1 MIKNF
6 NDNKESERCLKGLLF
21 LSHFY
26 HSGILQK
33 LQKKENVEMNIVEN
47 EVIKELNWR
56 EKIIVKLFAKTFNK
70 VANLIRINTV
80 NKLIN

>member
-1 MIKNF
+1 MNMVKN
-6 NDNKESERCLKGLLF
+6 E
-21 LSHFY
+21 
-26 HSGILQK
+26 I
-33 LQKKENVEMNIVEN
+33 
-47 EVIKELNWR
+47 IKELNLR

>member
-1 MIKNF
+1 M
-6 NDNKESERCLKGLLF
+6 
-21 LSHFY
+21 
-26 HSGILQK
+26 
-33 LQKKENVEMNIVEN
+33 NVVEN
-47 EVIKELNWR
+47 EIIKELNLR